1 MQKIGTFREWLRE
14 QKDNESFFNELK
26 IIEKQ
31 IAQIHAHNDN
41 LIQFNMFVCEAVI
54 EPEKIKINT
63 YDEDKLNAE
72 FKKYNLLF
80 IYKEHINLNGFY
92 DKKNDEIQIFYSNK
106 NSFNEI
112 EAMIGHEMV
121 HKIQHKHSNKYFEQ
135 SEKIINQI
143 NDNEKKLVQLF
154 NTNTVQSMKEWNSLR
169 LKNIKIY
176 NDYLHNTVYE
186 KMAYAYQEVKN
197 CTSGNIT
204 DIIKK
209 LEKNGFIV
217 DNKLRKYIGM
227 YWLIKDKI

>member
-1 MQKIGTFREWLRE
+1 MIGTFREWLTE
-14 QKDNESFFNELK
+14 QKDNECYFNELK
-26 IIEKQ
+26 IIEKE

-41 LIQFNMFVCEAVI
+41 LIQFNMFLCEAVI

-63 YDEDKLNAE
+63 YDEDKLNKE
-72 FKKYNLLF
+72 FKKYKLMF
-80 IYKEHINLNGFY
+80 IYKEHINLNGYY

-106 NSFNEI
+106 DSFNEI

-135 SEKIINQI
+135 SVKIVNQI

-154 NTNTVQSMKEWNSLR
+154 NTNTRQSMKECNTLR

-176 NDYLHNTVYE
+176 NDYLYNTVYE
-186 KMAYAYQEVKN
+186 KIAYVYQEVKN
-197 CTSGNIT
+197 RATENIT

-209 LEKNGFIV
+209 LEKSGFTV
-217 DNKLRKYIGM
+217 DNKMRKYIGM
-227 YWLIKDKI
+227 YWLIRDKI

>member
-1 MQKIGTFREWLRE
+1 M
-14 QKDNESFFNELK
+14 
-26 IIEKQ
+26 
-31 IAQIHAHNDN
+31 
-41 LIQFNMFVCEAVI
+41 
-54 EPEKIKINT
+54 
-63 YDEDKLNAE
+63 
-72 FKKYNLLF
+72 F

-121 HKIQHKHSNKYFEQ
+121 HKIQYKHSNKYFEQ
-135 SEKIINQI
+135 TEKIVNQI
-143 NDNEKKLVQLF
+143 NSNERKLKELF
-154 NTNTVQSMKEWNSLR
+154 NTNTVESMKEWNSLR

-197 CTSGNIT
+197 CTSGKIA

-209 LEKNGFIV
+209 LERSGFIV
-217 DNKLRKYIGM
+217 DNKLRKYISM